1 MASKY
6 MNGILKNVAEIEAK
20 EKRVMDII
28 YLRSYDLTHEQ
39 HYDVYDKCIKYDYYI
54 YYMDKLFKGDPY
66 DNIDRCYIGEF
77 ASASRQ
83 GLMEIID
90 NYFPEASEDLKD
102 LYPWRDGKFSI
113 SSLLSFIF
121 CMNNKTWIGLIQR
134 DNCDLSIIKNN
145 RDLFDRILLGSLD
158 EEHIDKM
165 PLPWIVKNALDPVYT
180 LAITNEVKKFDINSA
195 MNEFFEK
202 LERDRTYEE

>member
-6 MNGILKNVAEIEAK
+6 MDGILKNVAEIEAK
-20 EKRVMDII
+20 EKHVMDII

-66 DNIDRCYIGEF
+66 NIEKCYLGDF

-90 NYFPEASEDLKD
+90 LYFSEASQDLKD

-113 SSLLSFIF
+113 SSLLSFIY
-121 CMNNKTWIGLIQR
+121 CMNNKTWIELIQR

-145 RDLFDRILLGSLD
+145 RALFDRILLGSLD
-158 EEHIDKM
+158 EEHVDKM
-165 PLPWIVKNALDPVYT
+165 PLHWIVKNALDPIYT
-180 LAITNEVKKFDINSA
+180 LTITNEVKKFDIPS
-195 MNEFFEK
+195 MVNEFFGNFEVGK
-202 LERDRTYEE
+202 E

>member
-1 MASKY
+1 MPSKY

-20 EKRVMDII
+20 EKHVMDII

-54 YYMDKLFKGDPY
+54 YYMDKLFKGDPF
-66 DNIDRCYIGEF
+66 NIEKCYLGDF

-90 NYFPEASEDLKD
+90 LYFSEASEDLKD

-113 SSLLSFIF
+113 SSLLSFIY
-121 CMNNKTWIGLIQR
+121 CMNNKTWIELIQR

-145 RDLFDRILLGSLD
+145 RVLFDRILLGSLD
-158 EEHIDKM
+158 EEHVDKM
-165 PLPWIVKNALDPVYT
+165 PLHWIVKNALDPIYT
-180 LAITNEVKKFDINSA
+180 LTITNEVKKFDI
-195 MNEFFEK
+195 K
-202 LERDRTYEE
+202 EEWISFLKN